1 MRKQLAVEHVRIGMH
16 IVELDIDWL
25 KSPFWRKRFT
35 VKTEK
40 EMRLL
45 REYCKTVFID
55 IKECTPASLAH
66 LRRKKTTPVARQVK
80 PQNLEPAQ
88 QPLTQ
93 DPPTAEEIPFK
104 DRKGL
109 LAVPELLSRKELQK
123 IELHIGVCV
132 NEIKDVFTR
141 ISNGDTVNC
150 ENLTN
155 AVKRLTDDAL
165 NDAGSLLLISRLQER
180 ELSLAEKSVN
190 VCILTI
196 AFAQYLQLNTHK
208 THVLGL
214 GALLHDVGM
223 LKVPEYLLNHEGPL
237 NKAQRQA
244 IEYHVI
250 EGLSFVGL
258 HDELSGI
265 RELRDIIGNHH
276 ERYDGSGYPKG
287 LKGDKIPYMAQIL
300 GITSTYEAMTRERFY
315 SGAASPT
322 QALSKMYSWRSTL
335 FDARLVHSFIKAL
348 GVYPPGCMVELED
361 QQVAVVTAI
370 NPENRTRPVI
380 RILTGPASSESSYA
394 DELNLMRP
402 ELAHMKI
409 SRTLEGNDIERLNIA

>member
-25 KSPFWRKRFT
+25 KSPFWRRRFT

-40 EMRLL
+40 EMQLL
-45 REYCKTVFID
+45 KEYCKTVFID
-55 IKECTPASLAH
+55 LKECTPASLAH
-66 LRRKKTTPVARQVK
+66 LRRKKSAAKQSEQK
-80 PQNLEPAQ
+80 APAPTEQ
-88 QPLTQ
+88 QPIQNTE
-93 DPPTAEEIPFK
+93 PAEEIPLEE
-104 DRKGL
+104 RKGL

-123 IELHIGVCV
+123 IEGHIAVCV

-165 NDAGSLLLISRLQER
+165 NDAGSLLLLSRLKEK

-196 AFAQYLQLNTHK
+196 AFAQYLQLDKHK

-250 EGLSFVGL
+250 EGMSFVGL

-315 SGAASPT
+315 SGASSPT
-322 QALSKMYSWRSTL
+322 QALSKMYSWRATL
-335 FDARLVHSFIKAL
+335 FDAQLVQKFIKAL

-361 QQVAVVTAI
+361 SQVAVVTGI

-380 RILTGPASSESSYA
+380 RILTGPPSSESSYA

-409 SRTLEGNDIERLNIA
+409 SRTLEGTDLERLNIA